1 MPSLASKKLSKF
13 LQAIWML
20 NLQMVL
26 SYFFNLNI
34 FFPKLA
40 HLLILNLF
48 YYIQSPLDYKE
59 SNQSVLKQSI
69 LNTHWKD
76 SCWSCSSNILTTWC
90 EELTH
95 LKRSRC
101 WERLK
106 AVGEGYGRRWRGCMA
121 SLTKWTW
128 VAIQSLSPVRL
139 FATPWTAALEASLFI
154 TNSWSLLKL
163 VSIES
168 VMPFNHIILCLPLLL
183 PPLNLSQHQGLFQWV
198 GSLHQVA
205 KVLEFQLQYSSFQWI
220 FRTDFL

>member
-1 MPSLASKKLSKF
+1 MNSWEHFLLDFSDRNRCASPGQSSLMVVQILQWIRQLDYLMPSLASKKLSKF

-90 EELTH
+90 EEPTH
-95 LKRSRC
+95 WKRPWC
-101 WERLK
+101 WGRLR
-106 AVGEGYGRRWRGCMA
+106 AGGEGGDRGWDGWIS
-121 SLTKWTW
+121 SLTQWTW
-128 VAIQSLSPVRL
+128 IWAIS
-139 FATPWTAALEASLFI
+139 
-154 TNSWSLLKL
+154 K
-163 VSIES
+163 
-168 VMPFNHIILCLPLLL
+168 
-183 PPLNLSQHQGLFQWV
+183 G
-198 GSLHQVA
+198 
-205 KVLEFQLQYSSFQWI
+205 
-220 FRTDFL
+220 